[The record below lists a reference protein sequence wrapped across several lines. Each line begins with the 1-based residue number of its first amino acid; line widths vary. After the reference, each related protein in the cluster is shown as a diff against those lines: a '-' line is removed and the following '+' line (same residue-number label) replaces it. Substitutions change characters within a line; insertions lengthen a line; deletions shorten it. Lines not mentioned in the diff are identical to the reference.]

1 MSIRN
6 RTTSRRRFASGVLAL
21 PAATLLP
28 FRAQAEEPAWPSR
41 PLRLVVPWPPGGP
54 VDVYSRA
61 IGQALGEVLGQPVV
75 LDNRSGAGGLIG
87 TEHVA
92 RSAADGYTLL
102 GTNTTAFIGNVV
114 ASPEV
119 VRFNARNGFTPIGI
133 FQEGSSV
140 IAAHRSLGAR
150 DFPTFIEALRKSPD
164 PVPYA
169 SSGPGSTPN
178 LAARHIG
185 RHFGVQVMEV
195 PYRGGAQRLTSVITG
210 ETSFAL
216 FDVSVIRQYVEDGT
230 LVPVV
235 AAGPSRTTVWPDLP
249 SFADVGL
256 GDTDFGDWHGLFAPA
271 ATPAPVVARLR
282 QALQEAMRDPGFVQ
296 VVRNGGGRAVFDT
309 GASAAARI
317 AQGFTAFEALLRQA

>member
-1 MSIRN
+1 L
-6 RTTSRRRFASGVLAL
+6 TTSTRPISRRRLGSGLLAL
-21 PAATLLP
+21 PAITLLSHGA
-28 FRAQAEEPAWPSR
+28 RAEVPWPSR

-61 IGQALGEVLGQPVV
+61 IGQALSEVLGQPVV
-75 LDNRSGAGGLIG
+75 LDNRAGAGGLIG

-119 VRFNARNGFTPIGI
+119 VRFDARNGFTPIGI
-133 FQEGSSV
+133 FQEGSTV
-140 IAAHRSLGAR
+140 IAAHRSLGAH

-164 PVPYA
+164 AVPYA

-185 RHFGVQVMEV
+185 RQFGVEVMEV

-230 LVPVV
+230 LVPIIS
-235 AAGPSRTTVWPDLP
+235 AGPSRTTVWPELP

-256 GDTDFGDWHGLFAPA
+256 GTTDFGDWHGLFASA
-271 ATPAPVVARLR
+271 ATPAPIVARLR
-282 QALQEAMRDPGFVQ
+282 QALEQAMRDPAFTQ

-309 GASAAARI
+309 GDSAVARI
-317 AQGFTAFEALLRQA
+317 AEGFTAFEALLKQA